1 MKKIFFKAFFAVA
14 VVATVG
20 LGSYKAYDSHVAANM
35 DDLLMAENIEAQSFD
50 FMEWWNSKDYIC
62 EPVQNYIWYAADT
75 IPKSVGTG
83 KGTVAH
89 AWECVTCDD
98 MSPKK

>member
-1 MKKIFFKAFFAVA
+1 
-14 VVATVG
+14 
-20 LGSYKAYDSHVAANM
+20 
-35 DDLLMAENIEAQSFD
+35 
-50 FMEWWNSKDYIC
+50 MEWWNSKDYIC
-62 EPVQNYIWYAADT
+62 EPVQNCIWYAAAT